1 MAAGRINFIWV
12 GKLKKK
18 FYADG
23 CAHYHKKLSRFYKLD
38 ERVVRDGPGKLPAP
52 ERNAKEGEGILA
64 KAGKNDLLV
73 VLDEHGEQTMS
84 RGFAKLLTRWT
95 DMPGVEPTFVIG
107 GPFGLSD
114 EVKAAARHTMR
125 LSDMTLP
132 HELARLMLMEQ
143 LYRAACIQKG
153 IPYHHD

>member
-12 GKLKKK
+12 GKLKEP
-18 FYADG
+18 FYRDG
-23 CAHYHKKLSRFYKLD
+23 FAHYWKKLSRFYKLD
-38 ERVVRDGPGKLPAP
+38 ERVVRDGPGKLPAQ
-52 ERNAKEGEGILA
+52 ERNVAEGDGIL
-64 KAGKNDLLV
+64 GKIRKSDFLV
-73 VLDEHGEQTMS
+73 SLDEHGDRLTS
-84 RGFAKLLTRWT
+84 RKLAGLLTKWT

-114 EVKAAARHTMR
+114 AVKSAARASIR

-132 HELARLMLMEQ
+132 HELARLTLMEQ
-143 LYRAACIQKG
+143 LYRAACIQKS